1 MQSGGGVMHARE
13 LFPGLLGPVDG
24 THVRV
29 SDSFLEKY
37 SGLSKLGPAELAE
50 IWQHYDRDNSGY
62 IEVGPELESLLSDVL
77 RASGEEVTEL
87 KLRDF
92 IDGVLELFD
101 VNADGKLERSEL
113 EQLLTSE

>member
-1 MQSGGGVMHARE
+1 M
-13 LFPGLLGPVDG
+13 
-24 THVRV
+24 RV

-37 SGLSKLGPAELAE
+37 SGLSKLGPAEIAE
-50 IWQHYDRDNSGY
+50 IWQHYDRDSSGY
-62 IEVGPELESLLSDVL
+62 IEAGPELERFLTDVL

-92 IDGVLELFD
+92 IDGALELFD
-101 VNADGKLERSEL
+101 INADGKLERSEL